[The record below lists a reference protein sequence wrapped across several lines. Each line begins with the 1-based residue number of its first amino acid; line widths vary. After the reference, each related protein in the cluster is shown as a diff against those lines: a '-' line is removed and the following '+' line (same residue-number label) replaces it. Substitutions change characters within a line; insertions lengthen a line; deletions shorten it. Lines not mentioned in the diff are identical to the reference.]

1 MEKELNIVKRTAKEL
16 GMTYRQLGEAIGL
29 SEAHIKRLAQSD
41 DIGEQVKKS
50 LQMLMR
56 IDELEKE
63 TQDYKDFKI
72 LLKKLTE

>member
-72 LLKKLTE
+72 QLKKLTE